1 MGLYNCIFGEIFGI
15 LPVLTAHQQ
24 NRINNDPTSAP
35 LKVLPL
41 LDLERL
47 EIVSECSTKV
57 EYIYIRE
64 IITIESVKF
73 FYTLILNLDLFCKY
87 LIVII
92 GSALNVRFLNTGSS
106 TAINDSCLENIRST
120 NQLCK
125 LEELKISRSHG
136 LTIKSLYTLLEH
148 CPKLSSIK
156 GIEYWESVSKQV
168 SKKIEQYL

>member
-1 MGLYNCIFGEIFGI
+1 MG
-15 LPVLTAHQQ
+15 
-24 NRINNDPTSAP
+24 
-35 LKVLPL
+35 
-41 LDLERL
+41 
-47 EIVSECSTKV
+47 V

-64 IITIESVKF
+64 IITIESV
-73 FYTLILNLDLFCKY
+73 YTSILNLDLFCKY
-87 LIVII
+87 LIAII

-156 GIEYWESVSKQV
+156 GTEYWESVSKQELAAFRHYV
-168 SKKIEQYL
+168 QHQNY